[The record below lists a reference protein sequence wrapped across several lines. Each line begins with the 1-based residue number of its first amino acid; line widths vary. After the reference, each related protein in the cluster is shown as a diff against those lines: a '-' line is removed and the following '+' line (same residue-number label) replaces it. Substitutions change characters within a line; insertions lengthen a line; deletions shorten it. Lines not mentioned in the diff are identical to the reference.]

1 MTNFIT
7 SCWVLLTAAS
17 KKWQDWQRKKK
28 ENQKVIAV
36 NYSRVINVLY
46 NFLKLQSDSRILGCI
61 CYFNLTTW
69 REHYLNSKAKY
80 FVVLATVFVT
90 SIHIC
95 MLFLVSVTTAP
106 LQKVRPLQNI
116 DRLPL
121 VAKLLVSMLLQ
132 ELLPYKENQL
142 PAERKKKTKHP
153 IK

>member
-1 MTNFIT
+1 
-7 SCWVLLTAAS
+7 
-17 KKWQDWQRKKK
+17 
-28 ENQKVIAV
+28 
-36 NYSRVINVLY
+36 
-46 NFLKLQSDSRILGCI
+46 
-61 CYFNLTTW
+61 
-69 REHYLNSKAKY
+69 
-80 FVVLATVFVT
+80 
-90 SIHIC
+90 

-121 VAKLLVSMLLQ
+121 VAKLLVSMLLLLK